1 MSLRAANPMLQHAVN
16 MALRWRHGDIGPAP
30 QEDVTMPGLARLNAL
45 PEGEAVGVLLG
56 CCSAPGWARRVA
68 AQRPFGSVEDLL
80 AAAGAAWAAREPG
93 ELEAAMAGHPRI
105 GERGLSAQSRQEQS
119 GVGSDPGVVQA
130 LREANAAYEDRFG
143 HVFLICASGRGPDE
157 ILAELRRRMA
167 HDPATE
173 LQVAAAE
180 IGKINALR
188 LRQLAAA

>member
-1 MSLRAANPMLQHAVN
+1 
-16 MALRWRHGDIGPAP
+16 MAESGRSPGADGTPA
-30 QEDVTMPGLARLNAL
+30 GLARLNAL
-45 PEGEAVGVLLG
+45 PDGDAVEVLLG

-68 AQRPFGSVEDLL
+68 GLRPFGSVDDLL
-80 AAAGAAWAAREPG
+80 ATADAAWAAREPG

-119 GVGSDPGVVQA
+119 GVGSDAATIQA
-130 LREANAAYEDRFG
+130 LQEANAAYEDRFG
-143 HVFLICASGRGPDE
+143 HVFLICATGRGPDE

-173 LQVAAAE
+173 LEVAAAE

-188 LRQLAAA
+188 LRKLVTA